1 MATLNVN
8 LETIIVPKAE
18 TMLQNSTKK
27 VFCAEF
33 FSKSNIKII
42 LPTVDKKDRHTFSMY
57 NIY

>member
-33 FSKSNIKII
+33 FSKSNIKIV
-42 LPTVDKKDRHTFSMY
+42 LPTVDKKKAIHFR
-57 NIY
+57 